1 MPSSAKLELTCFI
14 TLVNGTVFQL
24 QALKLPKSLSKLAE
38 FISRGT
44 LPAYLLSN
52 LTDAWIYKMVPA
64 FHKPQ
69 LYFVG
74 FILITVPTYIAWV
87 TIGNGVSFVIG
98 KMTVRDKK
106 KRMVE

>member
-1 MPSSAKLELTCFI
+1 
-14 TLVNGTVFQL
+14 
-24 QALKLPKSLSKLAE
+24 
-38 FISRGT
+38 
-44 LPAYLLSN
+44 
-52 LTDAWIYKMVPA
+52 MVPA

>member
-1 MPSSAKLELTCFI
+1 MKVKAFMNGSSCFW
-14 TLVNGTVFQL
+14 N
-24 QALKLPKSLSKLAE
+24 LAGH
-38 FISRGT
+38 IIKGS

-64 FHKPQ
+64 FRMPQ

-87 TIGNGVSFVIG
+87 TIGNGVSFIIG
-98 KMTVRDKK
+98 KMIVRDKK
-106 KRMVE
+106 KRMLE